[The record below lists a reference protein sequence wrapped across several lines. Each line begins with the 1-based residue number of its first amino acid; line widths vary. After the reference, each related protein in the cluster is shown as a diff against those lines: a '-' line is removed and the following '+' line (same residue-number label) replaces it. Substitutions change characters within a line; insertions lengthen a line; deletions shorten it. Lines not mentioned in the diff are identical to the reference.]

1 MPTRFQLQEANA
13 LLLSS
18 DVQTYDP
25 LPSVSE
31 TRRRPSPAKVWV
43 DPANLPNYH
52 HHSSIAGNAPDYAKQ
67 LNYNTYMCY
76 GVGEPDAFGYTVGKA
91 VKFVEVNVNRK
102 MDRKERLE
110 ATTVAEIEVT
120 KRTYSARS
128 NLWLRID

>member
-1 MPTRFQLQEANA
+1 MPTRLRLQGANS

-18 DVQTYDP
+18 DTQTYDP
-25 LPSVSE
+25 LPE

-43 DPANLPNYH
+43 DPASLPNYY
-52 HHSSIAGNAPDYAKQ
+52 HSPTAGNAPDYVKQ

-76 GVGEPDAFGYTVGKA
+76 GVGEPDTFGYTVGKA

-102 MDRKERLE
+102 VDRKERSE

-120 KRTYSARS
+120 KRK
-128 NLWLRID
+128 